1 MKKIIAG
8 LTATALAGTLA
19 IGAVAPAA
27 AQSVSFS
34 IGQRDRVIDRYCDYN
49 PRNRD
54 CLDYYDGGWNNS
66 DYNSFYR
73 SNRAGLDSVA
83 AGLFGFTFGAIVAG
97 ALVDQNNRNQRSI
110 VSYDGDWDAHV
121 DACYD
126 EFRSYDER
134 TDTYLGYDGDRHRC
148 RL

>member
-19 IGAVAPAA
+19 ISAVAPAA

-34 IGQRDRVIDRYCDYN
+34 IGQRDRVIDRFCDYN

-54 CLDYYDGGWNNS
+54 CRDYYDGEWDRG
-66 DYNSFYR
+66 DYLSFYR
-73 SNRAGLDSVA
+73 SNRAGLDNVA

-97 ALVDQNNRNQRSI
+97 ALADRDDRSV
-110 VSYDGDWDAHV
+110 VSYDDDWRAHV
-121 DACYD
+121 EACYD
-126 EFRSYDER
+126 EFRSYDAR
-134 TDTYLGYDGDRHRC
+134 TDTYLGFDGDRHQC